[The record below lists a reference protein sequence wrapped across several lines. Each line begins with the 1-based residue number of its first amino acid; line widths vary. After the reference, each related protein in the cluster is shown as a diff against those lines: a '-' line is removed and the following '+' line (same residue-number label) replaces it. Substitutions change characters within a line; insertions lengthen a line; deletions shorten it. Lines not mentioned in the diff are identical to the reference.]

1 MEGNNKDTGKEK
13 ETAVKKKKKNFF
25 KSKSNSIEY
34 P

>member
-25 KSKSNSIEY
+25 KSNFIK
-34 P
+34 